1 MTGRG
6 SHVCRSH
13 AIGGS
18 SHTVVNT
25 SVCSSG
31 VYSTLACRHRLS
43 YDYHCCVLN
52 RHWIGQSI
60 ITTFIVNIIVLQRLT
75 ARIVLMQNLASS
87 WHHGHYGLLSTAGVP
102 TPSPSTQM
110 YPPIPHSAF
119 YQREQPVP
127 SSLYNGFQVPPP
139 PVYCNGSNGVTVT
152 NAEGKTTATLAQ
164 LYSNVSGHQ

>member
-25 SVCSSG
+25 SVSSSG
-31 VYSTLACRHRLS
+31 VYSTLACRHRLF

-60 ITTFIVNIIVLQRLT
+60 ITKFIVNIILFESNIITTFDSANRPDAEPCQFV
-75 ARIVLMQNLASS
+75 ASPTLWPFIDS
-87 WHHGHYGLLSTAGVP
+87 RGSYTVVVNPDVPTDTSLGLLPAGTACSIVP
-102 TPSPSTQM
+102 
-110 YPPIPHSAF
+110 
-119 YQREQPVP
+119 
-127 SSLYNGFQVPPP
+127 L
-139 PVYCNGSNGVTVT
+139 
-152 NAEGKTTATLAQ
+152 
-164 LYSNVSGHQ
+164 